1 MVRTYFW
8 PNLFSAS
15 KKQISRKNVLVIT
28 IVNYM
33 YLSFSGTSS
42 PLIPPWK
49 KFLEISFQCF
59 FFDLTILRMGSLQC
73 TQIWDQLR
81 VYNKNHFLLTCLRQ
95 QIKIWFSL
103 KDKAYQR
110 KFTSRFYH
118 HDYSNTIIDFI
129 IKYFVNIRFAF
140 NLHTNI
146 HNVKHDITK
155 MKCQW
160 LKFSFKT
167 EFHLNWHFSFKIQ
180 TNTNNHLFRIISYT
194 TLHLKKK
201 TNI

>member
-1 MVRTYFW
+1 M
-8 PNLFSAS
+8 
-15 KKQISRKNVLVIT
+15 
-28 IVNYM
+28 
-33 YLSFSGTSS
+33 
-42 PLIPPWK
+42 
-49 KFLEISFQCF
+49 F

-81 VYNKNHFLLTCLRQ
+81 VYNKNHLLLTCLRQ
-95 QIKIWFSL
+95 QIKIWLSL

-194 TLHLKKK
+194 TLHLKKNQTSNHSMILFLFWIFLWQK
-201 TNI
+201 VFQFTSLAKEVFKSFCLPLEIVLVPGDVFPLLFHC